1 MNKKVTIV
9 YLKKADKF
17 LARNPHKLSKKDV
30 DQLIIKA
37 IEKIYN
43 QTDTNIDLKRMKTL
57 ENHFR
62 IRKGDI
68 RIVFHL
74 ADDGNWIVSVV
85 EEIGYR
91 GDVYK

>member
-1 MNKKVTIV
+1 MNKNVTIV

-30 DQLIIKA
+30 
-37 IEKIYN
+37 E
-43 QTDTNIDLKRMKTL
+43 
-57 ENHFR
+57 
-62 IRKGDI
+62 GDI
-68 RIVFHL
+68 RIIFHL